1 MNKAVTNGK
10 FELFKYAELIA
21 ESKLRVSIMIVKSKG
36 SVSDLLNVSHLT
48 KKYHRFVAN
57 DNLSFVVND
66 GETAV
71 LAGPNGA
78 GKSTAIKCIAGLLR
92 FDGEIEICRY
102 NNKTLEAKRL
112 LGYVPEIPAPFEL
125 LTVWEHMEF
134 IARAY
139 SLDNWE
145 KRAEQLMER
154 LELTDKK
161 DKLGK
166 ELSKG
171 MQQKIS
177 ICCALLI
184 EPKVVLF
191 DEPLV
196 GLDPHAIKEL
206 KAMLNEMKAN
216 GTTIIIST
224 HMLESVEDIWDKVF
238 IMMNG
243 RIEAERTRKFV
254 EESGE
259 NLEELFF
266 NITEKKQTGADHK

>member
-1 MNKAVTNGK
+1 M
-10 FELFKYAELIA
+10 
-21 ESKLRVSIMIVKSKG
+21 
-36 SVSDLLNVSHLT
+36 LNVSHLT
-48 KKYHRFVAN
+48 KKYHKFVAN
-57 DNLSFVVND
+57 DNLSFMVAD

-92 FDGEIEICRY
+92 FDGEIEICGFK
-102 NNKTLEAKRL
+102 NKTVEAKQI
-112 LGYVPEIPAPFEL
+112 LGYIPEIPAPFEL
-125 LTVWEHMEF
+125 LTIWEHMEF

-139 SLDNWE
+139 RLENWQD
-145 KRAEQLMER
+145 RAKELMSR

-191 DEPLV
+191 DEPFV

-206 KAMLNEMKAN
+206 KSMLNEMKTK

-224 HMLESVEDIWDKVF
+224 HMLDSVQEIWDKVF

-243 RIEAERTRKFV
+243 RIEAERSRKMV
-254 EESGE
+254 EQSGE

-266 NITEKKQTGADHK
+266 SITEKPKGESV

>member
-1 MNKAVTNGK
+1 
-10 FELFKYAELIA
+10 
-21 ESKLRVSIMIVKSKG
+21 MI
-36 SVSDLLNVSHLT
+36 NVSHLT
-48 KKYHRFVAN
+48 KKYGRFKAN
-57 DNLSFVVND
+57 DNLSFTVSDN
-66 GETAV
+66 EIAV

-92 FDGEIEICRY
+92 FSGEIEICGY
-102 NNKTLEAKRL
+102 NNKTADAKRI
-112 LGYVPEIPAPFEL
+112 LGYIPEIPAPFEL

-139 SLDNWE
+139 RLENWQE
-145 KRAEQLMER
+145 RAEELIKRME
-154 LELTDKK
+154 LDDKRNK
-161 DKLGK
+161 FGK

-184 EPKVVLF
+184 KPKAVLF
-191 DEPLV
+191 DEPFV

-206 KAMLNEMKAN
+206 KAMLSEMKQQ
-216 GTTIIIST
+216 GTSVIIST
-224 HMLESVEDIWDKVF
+224 HMLESVEEFWDKVF

-243 RIEAERTRKFV
+243 KIEAERDRKMV
-254 EESGE
+254 EQSGE

-266 NITEKKQTGADHK
+266 GITEKGK

>member
-1 MNKAVTNGK
+1 
-10 FELFKYAELIA
+10 
-21 ESKLRVSIMIVKSKG
+21 MI
-36 SVSDLLNVSHLT
+36 NISHLT

-57 DNLSFVVND
+57 DNISLMIND
-66 GETAV
+66 GEIAV
-71 LAGPNGA
+71 LAGPNGT

-92 FDGEIEICRY
+92 FEGEIEIGGF
-102 NNKTLEAKRL
+102 NNKSLEAKQI

-139 SLDNWE
+139 RLKDWE
-145 KRAEQLMER
+145 ARAEKLIERME
-154 LELTDKK
+154 LSDKRNR
-161 DKLGK
+161 LGK

-184 EPKVVLF
+184 EPRVVLF
-191 DEPLV
+191 DEPFV

-206 KAMLNEMKAN
+206 KSMLFEMKDR
-216 GTTIIIST
+216 GTTVIIST
-224 HMLESVEDIWDKVF
+224 HMLDSVEEFWDRVF

-243 RIEAERTRKFV
+243 RIEAERERKAV
-254 EESGE
+254 EKSGE

-266 NITEKKQTGADHK
+266 SITERDGSSKRQKEGDD

>member
-1 MNKAVTNGK
+1 
-10 FELFKYAELIA
+10 
-21 ESKLRVSIMIVKSKG
+21 MI
-36 SVSDLLNVSHLT
+36 NVSHLT
-48 KKYHRFVAN
+48 KKYYRFIAN
-57 DNLSFVVND
+57 NNLSFIVQD
-66 GETAV
+66 GEIAV

-92 FDGEIEICRY
+92 FEGEIEIAGY
-102 NNKTLEAKRL
+102 SNKSIEAKRI

-139 SLDNWE
+139 RLEHWQE
-145 KRAEQLMER
+145 RAEMLIRRME
-154 LELTDKK
+154 LDDKR
-161 DKLGK
+161 DKMGK

-184 EPKVVLF
+184 EPKVILF
-191 DEPLV
+191 DEPFV

-206 KAMLNEMKAN
+206 KAMLFELKAK
-216 GTTIIIST
+216 GVTVIIST
-224 HMLESVEDIWDKVF
+224 HMLETVEEFWDKIL

-243 RIEAERTRKFV
+243 RVEAERERRFV
-254 EESGE
+254 EQSGE

-266 NITEKKQTGADHK
+266 KITEKQSAASGKT